1 VKRCRVRIKDQEE
14 WAILR
19 NLEEEGG
26 NVRDE
31 QAKHGTQTFINFPF
45 EVWAFKAKG
54 SDILLGRRGGMLHT
68 KCALVC

>member
-1 VKRCRVRIKDQEE
+1 MGHSE
-14 WAILR
+14 
-19 NLEEEGG
+19 NLKGEGG

-54 SDILLGRRGGMLHT
+54 SDFLLGRRGGMLCT

>member
-1 VKRCRVRIKDQEE
+1 MKRCRVRIKDREE

-45 EVWAFKAKG
+45 EVWAFKANG
-54 SDILLGRRGGMLHT
+54 SDFAWEERMHVIY
-68 KCALVC
+68 